1 MKMEKRTFRIGQLTR
16 VLSQKG
22 LEIEPSVI
30 RFWEKEF
37 DIRPKRSDKG
47 QRYYDE
53 KDLSQ
58 FVKIREL
65 LYERR
70 FTIEGAR
77 QALGGN
83 GAVSIATPAQR
94 LSVQKRGCLDHT
106 AFLAE
111 LTRLRGQLK
120 KFRDLL

>member
-16 VLSQKG
+16 VLSQEG

-37 DIRPKRSDKG
+37 NIQPKRSDKG

-53 KDLSQ
+53 KDLSR

-65 LYERR
+65 LYEQR

-77 QALGGN
+77 QALDDDGP
-83 GAVSIATPAQR
+83 VTTPTPAQR
-94 LSVQKRGCLDHT
+94 LSVKKQEDQTSL
-106 AFLAE
+106 LAE
-111 LTRLRGQLK
+111 LGQLRVQLK